1 MLLAVLIHSEWLC
14 GSILPSA
21 IVVDAY
27 LYIVLA
33 FAGLPVFMDV
43 AVFIST
49 KVLNTNDNNNTLLVN
64 L

>member
-43 AVFIST
+43 AVFST